1 MMRLRSSSRC
11 CSRLIELSCRCS
23 CFSSGSA
30 TISGIV
36 IPREVLQA
44 VRQAVQRGGNIR
56 FSLVQDLACRGAVLF
71 GAFFQF
77 DLADLFVDLPLEIT
91 TGSSTFRHEPTQLS
105 AKIRQLAL

>member
-11 CSRLIELSCRCS
+11 CSRLIEPSCRCS

-44 VRQAVQRGGNIR
+44 ICQAIQRGGNR
-56 FSLVQDLACRGAVLF
+56 SFSLVQDLACRREGLVCV
-71 GAFFQF
+71 FFQF
-77 DLADLFVDLPLEIT
+77 DLADLFVDLPLEI
-91 TGSSTFRHEPTQLS
+91 STAATEFRHDATHLEGQL
-105 AKIRQLAL
+105 